1 MGLLLVNLIMLIDDA
16 SEPGFIDFA
25 EECFVVDFRDLLGL
39 VLDLLIGFI
48 EKMLEFEYFEVSDF
62 SFVSDSDVVQVE
74 YFGFIRFD
82 SFKDQRDLNVF
93 MISNNRKTVQKPA
106 FHFSKSKNV
115 FLELGGFELDI
126 FCVCMSHG
134 V

>member
-1 MGLLLVNLIMLIDDA
+1 MNLLV
-16 SEPGFIDFA
+16 
-25 EECFVVDFRDLLGL
+25 
-39 VLDLLIGFI
+39 GFI
-48 EKMLEFEYFEVSDF
+48 EVMFEFEYFKVSDF

-82 SFKDQRDLNVF
+82 SFKDQRDLNIF
-93 MISNNRKTVQKPA
+93 MISNNRKTVQKSA
-106 FHFSKSKNV
+106 FHFSESKNV
-115 FLELGGFELDI
+115 FLKLRSFELDI

>member
-1 MGLLLVNLIMLIDDA
+1 MDLLVGFVEQMFEFDD
-16 SEPGFIDFA
+16 
-25 EECFVVDFRDLLGL
+25 
-39 VLDLLIGFI
+39 
-48 EKMLEFEYFEVSDF
+48 FEVSDF
-62 SFVSDSDVVQVE
+62 SFVSCSDVVQVE
-74 YFGFIRFD
+74 YFGFVRFD

-115 FLELGGFELDI
+115 FLELGSFELDI
-126 FCVCMSHG
+126 FCVCMSHR